1 MLAFALQ
8 APLAAICSR
17 VTGFWRIV
25 VMDVFTA
32 IAYVGAFNVW
42 RGLWNLYDIYLLPGA
57 PLSRNRLQRPPFAQS
72 ILSSLSLKILFFL
85 SHVQII
91 KSGAIC

>member
-8 APLAAICSR
+8 APLAAVCSR

-32 IAYVGAFNVW
+32 IAYVGSVNVW
-42 RGLWNLYDIYLLPGA
+42 RGLWNLYDIYLFPGA
-57 PLSRNRLQRPPFAQS
+57 PLTEQVATGAFTQP
-72 ILSSLSLKILFFL
+72 SLSLKL
-85 SHVQII
+85 SI
-91 KSGAIC
+91 